1 MKGADNIVTKAQLK
15 AKNKYN
21 AKTYTT
27 VCLRLRK
34 DTEKEI
40 IDFIKS
46 QTNKNEFIKH
56 CVIEAMKKKKRKV
69 VLDNKPLVH

>member
-21 AKTYTT
+21 AKTYRT

-40 IDFIKS
+40 IDFIES
-46 QTNKNEFIKH
+46 QTNKNEFLKN
-56 CVIEAMKKKKRKV
+56 CVIEAMKKKKEK
-69 VLDNKPLVH
+69 LF